1 VGSNLRL
8 TVPVSFVVAAATAID
23 FLFSASYGLS
33 GTLIGQVPF
42 VVVEVPEPGTWALMR
57 LGLLAVGWRARD
69 LRRGRAR
76 PAATNPD

>member
-1 VGSNLRL
+1 
-8 TVPVSFVVAAATAID
+8 
-23 FLFSASYGLS
+23 
-33 GTLIGQVPF
+33 VPF
-42 VVVEVPEPGTWALMR
+42 VVVEVPEPGTWALMG